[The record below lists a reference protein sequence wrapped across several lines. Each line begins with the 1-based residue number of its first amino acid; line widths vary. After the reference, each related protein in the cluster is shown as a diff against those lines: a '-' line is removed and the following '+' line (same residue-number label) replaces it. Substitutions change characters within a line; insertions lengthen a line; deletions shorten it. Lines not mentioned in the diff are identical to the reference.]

1 MSSIVQ
7 NDTTQIKFFM
17 TLASD
22 ASGRTPAPD
31 LSPLPVFKI
40 DKGAGMGAGGGV
52 VTQAPTK
59 GGWYY
64 YTPVTAD
71 VNTLCD
77 LGMEASAA
85 TADTWRDIR
94 RVVQAGATDATAT
107 AIKAKTDNLPPDP
120 ADESLIIAA
129 TDSIMAAVGAVPS
142 AVQNADALLARN
154 QKGGADG
161 PPEES
166 VSAALAGGFFLF
178 SGGDTATIT
187 INNGD
192 GTPAFTRTLSRDLTK
207 LLGAIIA
214 ATA

>member
-7 NDTTQIKFFM
+7 NDTTPIKFYM

-40 DKGAGMGAGGGV
+40 DKGAGMVTGGGV
-52 VTQAPTK
+52 VTQASTK

-77 LGMEASAA
+77 LSMEASAA

-120 ADESLIIAA
+120 ADASDIAA
-129 TDSIMAAVGAVPS
+129 AVTGVPAAV
-142 AVQNADALLARN
+142 LA
-154 QKGGADG
+154 
-161 PPEES
+161 
-166 VSAALAGGFFLF
+166 
-178 SGGDTATIT
+178 
-187 INNGD
+187 
-192 GTPAFTRTLSRDLTK
+192 
-207 LLGAIIA
+207 A
-214 ATA
+214 ATAAPIAAEIKKVAGHDIGGAGTTLVPFGPTS